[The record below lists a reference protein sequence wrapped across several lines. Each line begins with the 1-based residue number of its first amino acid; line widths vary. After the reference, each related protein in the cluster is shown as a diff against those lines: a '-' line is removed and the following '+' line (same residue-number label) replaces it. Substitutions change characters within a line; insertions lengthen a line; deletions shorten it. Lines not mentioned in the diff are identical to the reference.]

1 MCLIYGNSLCSQSVE
16 KYSKGTECPEIEN
29 LGLCLD
35 ECTPPT
41 PPPRPPKTE
50 LILPWALLPSGNYEE
65 KILTCQLTYLKSLLI

>member
-1 MCLIYGNSLCSQSVE
+1 MPDMYLICENSLCSQSVE

-41 PPPRPPKTE
+41 PP
-50 LILPWALLPSGNYEE
+50 LQDPS
-65 KILTCQLTYLKSLLI
+65 